1 LHKMNSLC
9 SKLPGVQIEKTVKKI
24 KKSEFFA

>member
-1 LHKMNSLC
+1 MNSLC